1 MNCRNH
7 PGDSRSTEALPRL
20 LSAGVL
26 APVAAVALF
35 AVAPV
40 RAGLDV
46 PSLGDPTAG
55 RLVGRVH
62 AGKAPLPEAQVYVYD
77 VADSS
82 KLLTTTDRL
91 GRYAF
96 QPLPAGIYRV
106 IAHRPGYVPAVAEL
120 TRTTGESVQSLDFEL
135 GTRARRSGK
144 DGKDGKDDDEDFWSI
159 RARIPSDVLRQ
170 IQIVEAIA
178 DGSDRALE
186 TAIQRERFEAEL
198 RTLSGIE
205 EAGETGALVLG
216 SQLDLRSRFGETQFA
231 LRSDLREFKRQAFMA
246 DTAQQPVGDSQA
258 FALDVNHRGSN
269 VQFTSQRHRFQG
281 PQAGA
286 WDDLDSMA
294 AGLESYSVRVEQAAG
309 GGASHFEARYT
320 ADNNFHHG
328 FGDLYAG
335 PSGIHSQALA
345 AIDSPMWSTTLE
357 FRGAYE
363 RQLTSSTSLE
373 TGISYRE
380 RQAYGDGRLSSWG
393 EDPHQRFD
401 VFGQG
406 DWAIQPAVILEY
418 GMFSTLSD
426 GSLSFTPQAGFV
438 VELGP
443 HWLASIA
450 ASQRVDSEQFLFRDF
465 LPVQY
470 QDDDTCSTTYE
481 HCYRVKLSRRLGSSG
496 QDHGFEFGVNRRQF
510 ADNVRLYFSRDI
522 FDRLESL
529 LLVDGDQVEEVQVG
543 LQQRLGEKI
552 LTRVSTSAAV
562 GGGGLVRAKDGGS
575 LRNDVRYLVA
585 SADTRFERSST
596 GVLVAYRWVEQQLSP
611 VTHDVA
617 DFRPARADTVV
628 LAVERIQVV
637 LTQDL
642 PWVTGLQNWALQLEM
657 QISRG
662 HVPIESSNDPDQLRR
677 RVVAGIAVRF

>member
-1 MNCRNH
+1 MTCRNH
-7 PGDSRSTEALPRL
+7 PGGSRSTVALSRL
-20 LSAGVL
+20 LAAGAL
-26 APVAAVALF
+26 APVAAVAMF
-35 AVAPV
+35 AAAPV

-62 AGKAPLPEAQVYVYD
+62 AGKAPLPAANVYVYD

-82 KLLTTTDRL
+82 KLLATTDRF

-135 GTRARRSGK
+135 GTRARRSGE
-144 DGKDGKDDDEDFWSI
+144 DDEEDFWSV

-170 IQIVEAIA
+170 IQIAEAIA
-178 DGSDRALE
+178 DDSGWALE

-205 EAGETGALVLG
+205 EAGQAGALVLG
-216 SQLDLRSRFGETQFA
+216 SQIDLRSRFGETQLA
-231 LRSDLREFKRQAFMA
+231 LRSDLREFKRQAFRA
-246 DTAQQPVGDSQA
+246 DAAQQPVGDSQA

-269 VQFTSQRHRFQG
+269 IQFTSQRHRFQG
-281 PQAGA
+281 PRAGA
-286 WDDLDSMA
+286 WDERDPA
-294 AGLESYSVRVEQAAG
+294 AGGLESYGVRLEQAAG

-335 PSGIHSQALA
+335 PSGVHSRALA
-345 AIDSPMWSTTLE
+345 AINSPMSSTTLE

-363 RQLTSSTSLE
+363 RQITASTSLE

-380 RQAYGDGRLSSWG
+380 RQAYGDGPLSSWG

-406 DWAIQPAVILEY
+406 DWEIQPTVVLEY

-443 HWLASIA
+443 HWLASVA

-470 QDDDTCSTTYE
+470 QDDETCSTTYE
-481 HCYRVKLSRRLGSSG
+481 HCYRVKLSRRLGASG
-496 QDHGFEFGVNRRQF
+496 QDRGVEFGVNRRQF
-510 ADNVRLYFSRDI
+510 ADNVRLYFSRDV

-529 LLVDGDQVEEVQVG
+529 LLVDGDQVEEIQFG

-552 LTRVSTSAAV
+552 LTRVSSAAAV
-562 GGGGLVRAKDGGS
+562 GGGGLLRAKDGSG

-596 GVLVAYRWVEQQLSP
+596 GVLVAYRWVEQELSP

-617 DFRPARADTVV
+617 DFRPARADTV
-628 LAVERIQVV
+628 LAVERIQLV

-657 QISRG
+657 QLSRG
-662 HVPIESSNDPDQLRR
+662 HVPIDSSHDPDQLRR